1 MYFDQLGHLG
11 DKPRFRMQPPQDLL
25 CRCGA
30 SLLVPLKVPDP
41 LLIGGAAAGLF
52 HIVQQGGP
60 AQRRLRR
67 NILQHRQGVLPNI
80 FPVVGVIL
88 HKAHHRQQLRQHHPN
103 DINILPQH
111 RGGHRAAQ
119 QPFQLGPYPLRGKI
133 FQPWGVPAQG
143 VSRSRLDLK
152 PQCGGKPQSPQ
163 NAQSI
168 LGKAAVW
175 FPHRPDE
182 PVFQVCLP
190 AKGIDDLAG
199 FGIPGHRTYG
209 KIPPG
214 QVLLQ
219 PHPKGDGIGVA
230 AIGIAPLPPE
240 GRQLHRGFPGQHCYG
255 PVPHPGFYHPAAAQ
269 QGLRLLRPGRGSHI
283 PVMGLLSQ

>member
-88 HKAHHRQQLRQHHPN
+88 REAHHRQQLRQHHSN

-111 RGGHRAAQ
+111 RGGRRAAQ
-119 QPFQLGPYPLRGKI
+119 QPFQLGLHPLRRKI
-133 FQPWGVPAQG
+133 FQPGAFLHRASAVPGSISNPRTAAN
-143 VSRSRLDLK
+143 RSPRRMRNPSSAK
-152 PQCGGKPQSPQ
+152 RRSG
-163 NAQSI
+163 
-168 LGKAAVW
+168 
-175 FPHRPDE
+175 FPHRPNE
-182 PVFQVCLP
+182 PVFRSACP
-190 AKGIDDLAG
+190 
-199 FGIPGHRTYG
+199 
-209 KIPPG
+209 
-214 QVLLQ
+214 
-219 PHPKGDGIGVA
+219 PKGSMTSPVSA
-230 AIGIAPLPPE
+230 FQAMAPMVKSRRARSSSSPTPKVTAS
-240 GRQLHRGFPGQHCYG
+240 GW
-255 PVPHPGFYHPAAAQ
+255 
-269 QGLRLLRPGRGSHI
+269 RPS
-283 PVMGLLSQ
+283 V

>member
-1 MYFDQLGHLG
+1 MLLRLPEDRQQCPVIRLRLLRVGLSQGIGPAQRGKPQKALFPPAAGPPGGHLHRGREPDIMYFDQLGHLG

-111 RGGHRAAQ
+111 RGGSRTAQ
-119 QPFQLGPYPLRGKI
+119 QPFQLGLHPLRRKI

-143 VSRSRLDLK
+143 GSRSRLDLK
-152 PQCGGKPQSPQ
+152 PQDGGKPQ
-163 NAQSI
+163 
-168 LGKAAVW
+168 
-175 FPHRPDE
+175 
-182 PVFQVCLP
+182 
-190 AKGIDDLAG
+190 
-199 FGIPGHRTYG
+199 
-209 KIPPG
+209 PP
-214 QVLLQ
+214 
-219 PHPKGDGIGVA
+219 
-230 AIGIAPLPPE
+230 
-240 GRQLHRGFPGQHCYG
+240 
-255 PVPHPGFYHPAAAQ
+255 
-269 QGLRLLRPGRGSHI
+269 
-283 PVMGLLSQ
+283 